1 MAPLIRRSTPAL
13 LVMLLATACI
23 PAPDRPAPS
32 QRPAPSRTP
41 PKATPPKAKPPR
53 TTKRTTTPTPAPA
66 PAPHPPAPPP
76 PPPPPVS
83 EAASPPPPPAWQVR
97 TVTPAAVEVAA
108 QTYVVKPGDTLR
120 GISDK
125 TGAASEAIARINRI
139 EPPFKILVGQKLKIP
154 GGRYHKVGKGE
165 TGIAIARAYGVE
177 WKRIAEIN
185 DLEEPYI
192 LRDGQRLLLPS
203 QHEVASMSADER
215 AAAFRV
221 DIEDL
226 ISGSEPA
233 LATSEQPAPPV
244 PTAAKPVAPTV
255 AVAEPSRF
263 DGRFAWPVRGPVLR
277 GFGRYSSGQI
287 NQGINIGT
295 PRGTPIAAAAD
306 GVVAYVGQ
314 DIPAYGTLV
323 LLRHG
328 DGWIS
333 AYGYADSITV
343 TRGQKVVKGQ
353 TIAKSGSSPYTPE
366 PQLHFE
372 IRSGLKP
379 VNPLSYLPSRS

>member
-32 QRPAPSRTP
+32 QRPAPLTP
-41 PKATPPKAKPPR
+41 PRGDAAQASRRARRNEPRRRLRAHPGAATPGPSPR
-53 TTKRTTTPTPAPA
+53 RRRR
-66 PAPHPPAPPP
+66 
-76 PPPPPVS
+76 S
-83 EAASPPPPPAWQVR
+83 LNGIAAAAARQQVR
-97 TVTPAAVEVAA
+97 TVTPSGGRVAA
-108 QTYVVKPGDTLR
+108 QTYVVKSGDTLR

>member
-1 MAPLIRRSTPAL
+1 MPALIQRSTTPAL
-13 LVMLLATACI
+13 LLLLLTTACI

-32 QRPAPSRTP
+32 QRPAPSRPTRTP
-41 PKATPPKAKPPR
+41 PKATPRAP
-53 TTKRTTTPTPAPA
+53 TPTPAPD
-66 PAPHPPAPPP
+66 PVPQPPAPPP
-76 PPPPPVS
+76 PAVS
-83 EAASPPPPPAWQVR
+83 EAAPTPPPPAWQVR
-97 TVTPAAVEVAA
+97 TVTPSAIEVAA

-125 TGAASEAIARINRI
+125 TGSASEQIAKLNRI

-154 GGRYHKVGKGE
+154 GGRYHRVGKAE

-177 WKRIAEIN
+177 WKRIAELN
-185 DLEEPYI
+185 DLEEPYV

-203 QHEVASMSADER
+203 QREVAGMSADER

-233 LATSEQPAPPV
+233 LAVAEQPAAPV
-244 PTAAKPVAPTV
+244 STPKPVAPTV
-255 AVAEPSRF
+255 AIAEPSRF
-263 DGRFAWPVRGPVLR
+263 SGRFDWPVRGPVLR
-277 GFGRYSSGQI
+277 GFGRFSSGQI
-287 NQGINIGT
+287 NQGINIGA
-295 PRGTPIAAAAD
+295 PRGTSIAAAAD

-314 DIPAYGTLV
+314 DIPAYGTLILV
-323 LLRHG
+323 RHG

-343 TRGQKVVKGQ
+343 SRGQKVVRGQ
-353 TIAKSGSSPYTPE
+353 TIAKSGASPYSGE

-372 IRSGLKP
+372 IRNGLKP
-379 VNPLSYLPSRS
+379 VNPIGQLPPRS

>member
-1 MAPLIRRSTPAL
+1 MAPLIRRSPAL

-32 QRPAPSRTP
+32 QRPAPASAPPKGTP
-41 PKATPPKAKPPR
+41 PKPKPSR
-53 TTKRTTTPTPAPA
+53 VTKRAPTPAPT
-66 PAPHPPAPPP
+66 PLPQPPAPPP
-76 PPPPPVS
+76 PPMS
-83 EAASPPPPPAWQVR
+83 EAASPPPPPAWQIR
-97 TVTPAAVEVAA
+97 TVKPAAVEVEA

-177 WKRIAEIN
+177 WRRIAEIN

-203 QHEVASMSADER
+203 QREVANMSADER

-333 AYGYADSITV
+333 AYGYAESITV

-372 IRSGLKP
+372 IRNGLKP
-379 VNPLSYLPSRS
+379 VNPLTYLPSRS

>member
-306 GVVAYVGQ
+306 GVVAYVGSS
-314 DIPAYGTLV
+314 IPSLGGLV
-323 LLRHG
+323 IVKHG
-328 DGWIS
+328 DGYTTV
-333 AYGYADSITV
+333 YGNAQKLLV
-343 TRGQKVVKGQ
+343 RRGQSVRRGQ
-353 TIAKSGSSPYTPE
+353 EIAVSGDTGSVTQPS
-366 PQLHFE
+366 LHFE
-372 IRSGLKP
+372 IRKGRDPVDPLGKLSG
-379 VNPLSYLPSRS
+379 